1 MSKSKLSKEISQNIV
16 LTRRIEDLLISK
28 NYFISEYDNRKLN
41 LKLLCGDAVSETI
54 GDMLYEYGPNGDI
67 IGKNEDTIKYM
78 ITNYK
83 GEVMTILVGYLDD
96 DCIEDIYRCKDS
108 KMKGINGGELLL
120 YYVLLKYNTIISYLL
135 DAEIILADILGV
147 ERESLITN
155 NKVKVSKKVLL
166 KYNTIDGNI
175 KSIKG
180 GVAGAIPPVKKNDS
194 PSVIKTKQDRLIKY
208 HIDRNAILKDVNGNI
223 MFTYNLDNVITNLK
237 KILRTNNA
245 LNPTMSNK
253 SLKELKSTIRESY

>member
-67 IGKNEDTIKYM
+67 KGKNEDTIKYM

-120 YYVLLKYNTIISYLL
+120 YY
-135 DAEIILADILGV
+135 
-147 ERESLITN
+147 
-155 NKVKVSKKVLL
+155 VLL

>member
-16 LTRRIEDLLISK
+16 LTRRIEDFLISK
-28 NYFISEYDNRKLN
+28 NYFISEYDNREIN
-41 LKLLCGDAVSETI
+41 LKVLCGDAVSETI
-54 GDMLYEYGPNGDI
+54 GDMLYEYGDGGNI

-108 KMKGINGGELLL
+108 RMKDINGGELLL
-120 YYVLLKYNTIISYLL
+120 YY
-135 DAEIILADILGV
+135 
-147 ERESLITN
+147 
-155 NKVKVSKKVLL
+155 VLL

-180 GVAGAIPPVKKNDS
+180 GVAGAIPPIQKSDS
-194 PSVIKTKQDRLIKY
+194 PSVIKKKQDRLMKY
-208 HIDRNAILKDVNGNI
+208 HVDRNAVLKNVNGNI
-223 MFTYNLDNVITNLK
+223 MFTYTLTNVITNLK
-237 KILRTNNA
+237 KILRNKKA
-245 LNPTMSNK
+245 LTPSK
-253 SLKELKSTIRESY
+253 

>member
-108 KMKGINGGELLL
+108 RMKDINGGELLL
-120 YYVLLKYNTIISYLL
+120 YY
-135 DAEIILADILGV
+135 
-147 ERESLITN
+147 
-155 NKVKVSKKVLL
+155 VLL

>member
-1 MSKSKLSKEISQNIV
+1 MMESH
-16 LTRRIEDLLISK
+16 R
-28 NYFISEYDNRKLN
+28 YDRY
-41 LKLLCGDAVSETI
+41 I
-54 GDMLYEYGPNGDI
+54 GDTHLYWSLIFTP
-67 IGKNEDTIKYM
+67 K
-78 ITNYK
+78 
-83 GEVMTILVGYLDD
+83 
-96 DCIEDIYRCKDS
+96 
-108 KMKGINGGELLL
+108 
-120 YYVLLKYNTIISYLL
+120 YVLLKYNTI
-135 DAEIILADILGV
+135 D
-147 ERESLITN
+147 
-155 NKVKVSKKVLL
+155 K
-166 KYNTIDGNI
+166 NI

-253 SLKELKSTIRESY
+253 SLKELKSTIRESYWFISQSDNIYSCSSLFIILLSFITRLDVYSL